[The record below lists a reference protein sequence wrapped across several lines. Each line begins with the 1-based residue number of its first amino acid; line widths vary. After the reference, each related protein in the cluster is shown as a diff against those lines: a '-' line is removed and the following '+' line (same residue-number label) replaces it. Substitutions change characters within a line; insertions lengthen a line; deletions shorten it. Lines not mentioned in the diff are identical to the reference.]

1 MMTGVLICQ
10 VPTHLSARSPQ
21 SPLLLFPFH
30 QSWKCLQQKSLDHLP
45 NKRCEILIL
54 SSSGSRYRYCW
65 FYNSRLDDYQIS
77 QLRSSLS
84 SLVSS
89 SKPPASFLAQT
100 RRQNPPKSKLQI
112 TPLDHPPFPTIQ
124 WTWNFP
130 FQRQLHPSL
139 SNVGQWLL
147 HCRMT
152 SCTLGRTLKRKYPAY
167 FIRSVLNIC
176 NLSSENFEIHFPH
189 FSQN

>member
-100 RRQNPPKSKLQI
+100 RRKNPPKTFVFNKLLI
-112 TPLDHPPFPTIQ
+112 PPPPFNRHLITLPFLQ
-124 WTWNFP
+124 FNEHWTF
-130 FQRQLHPSL
+130 L
-139 SNVGQWLL
+139 SSATSIHHCPMLGNDCCSGQW
-147 HCRMT
+147 HH
-152 SCTLGRTLKRKYPAY
+152 A
-167 FIRSVLNIC
+167 
-176 NLSSENFEIHFPH
+176 H
-189 FSQN
+189 